1 MPPSEP
7 LNLRLPPDVAALL
20 ADAHGRVG
28 PLVARHRLAVQAL
41 AIGLRAVVRDPAVLF
56 ATESPTAP
64 QRVTPPPSAPPPTE
78 APREDPS
85 KAPAKPS
92 ATPPRAKAPARGR
105 RAARPAKGSASK
117 PTATSRTA
125 AATAARWEPVAASER
140 VKLSRELDARL
151 VALGS
156 GAVDHVVQATGVHRS
171 AVYNARKGIVGAE
184 VYKALRAWLDRP
196 SG

>member
-1 MPPSEP
+1 MAPSEP

-20 ADAHGRVG
+20 DTAHNRVG

-56 ATESPTAP
+56 TTESPTAP
-64 QRVTPPPSAPPPTE
+64 QSVTPSPSAPPPTE

-85 KAPAKPS
+85 KAPAKP
-92 ATPPRAKAPARGR
+92 AAPPK
-105 RAARPAKGSASK
+105 AKGAASK
-117 PTATSRTA
+117 PTATSRTS
-125 AATAARWEPVAASER
+125 AATAARWEPVAEADR

-156 GAVDHVVQATGVHRS
+156 GAVDHVVQAAGVHRS
-171 AVYNARKGIVGAE
+171 AVYNARKGVVGAE
-184 VYKALRAWLDRP
+184 VYKALRTWLDTP
-196 SG
+196 TG

>member
-1 MPPSEP
+1 MAPSEP

-20 ADAHGRVG
+20 DTAHHRVG

-64 QRVTPPPSAPPPTE
+64 QSVTPSPSAPPPTE

-85 KAPAKPS
+85 KAPAKP
-92 ATPPRAKAPARGR
+92 AAPPRAKAPARV
-105 RAARPAKGSASK
+105 AKGATSK
-117 PTATSRTA
+117 PTSTSRTA
-125 AATAARWEPVAASER
+125 AATAARWEPVAEADR

-156 GAVDHVVQATGVHRS
+156 GAVDHVVQAAGVHRS
-171 AVYNARKGIVGAE
+171 AVYNARKGVVGAE
-184 VYKALRAWLDRP
+184 VYKALRAWLDTP
-196 SG
+196 TG

>member
-1 MPPSEP
+1 MAPSEP

-20 ADAHGRVG
+20 DTAHNRVG

-56 ATESPTAP
+56 TTESPTAP
-64 QRVTPPPSAPPPTE
+64 QSVTPPPSAPPPTE
-78 APREDPS
+78 AP
-85 KAPAKPS
+85 AKP
-92 ATPPRAKAPARGR
+92 ADPPRAKAPARV
-105 RAARPAKGSASK
+105 AKGAASK

-125 AATAARWEPVAASER
+125 AATAARWEPVAEADR

-156 GAVDHVVQATGVHRS
+156 GAVDHVVQASGVHRS
-171 AVYNARKGIVGAE
+171 AVYNARKGIAGAE
-184 VYKALRAWLDRP
+184 VYKALRAWLDTP
-196 SG
+196 TG

>member
-1 MPPSEP
+1 MAPSEP

-20 ADAHGRVG
+20 DTAHNRVG

-56 ATESPTAP
+56 TTESPTAP
-64 QRVTPPPSAPPPTE
+64 QSVTPPPSAPPPTE
-78 APREDPS
+78 AP
-85 KAPAKPS
+85 AKP
-92 ATPPRAKAPARGR
+92 ADPPRAKAPARV
-105 RAARPAKGSASK
+105 AKGAASK

-125 AATAARWEPVAASER
+125 AATAARWEPVAEADR

-156 GAVDHVVQATGVHRS
+156 GAVDHVVQAAGVHRS
-171 AVYNARKGIVGAE
+171 AVYNARKGVVGAE
-184 VYKALRAWLDRP
+184 VYKALRTWLDTP
-196 SG
+196 TG

>member
-1 MPPSEP
+1 MAPSEP

-20 ADAHGRVG
+20 DTAHNRVG

-64 QRVTPPPSAPPPTE
+64 QSVTPSPSAPPPTE

-85 KAPAKPS
+85 KAPAKP
-92 ATPPRAKAPARGR
+92 AAPPRAKAPARDVKPGKR
-105 RAARPAKGSASK
+105 STSK

-125 AATAARWEPVAASER
+125 AATAARWEPVAEADR

-156 GAVDHVVQATGVHRS
+156 GAVDHVVQASGVHRS
-171 AVYNARKGIVGAE
+171 AVYNARKGIAGAE
-184 VYKALRAWLDRP
+184 VYKALRAWLDTP
-196 SG
+196 TG